1 MEAKKLNLPLLIGA
15 CFQLRAAPDAA
26 PLGLTL
32 LAQTREGYGN
42 LSELI
47 TLARSRAPAASTG
60 WRPRTSP
67 IRRPAA
73 HTCAACPNAWP
84 S

>member
-15 CFQLRAAPDAA
+15 CFQLRAAPT

-47 TLARSRAPAASTG
+47 TLARSRAVPAGARGLHRS
-60 WRPRTSP
+60 
-67 IRRPAA
+67 AA
-73 HTCAACPNAWP
+73 RLRTCAACPNAWP